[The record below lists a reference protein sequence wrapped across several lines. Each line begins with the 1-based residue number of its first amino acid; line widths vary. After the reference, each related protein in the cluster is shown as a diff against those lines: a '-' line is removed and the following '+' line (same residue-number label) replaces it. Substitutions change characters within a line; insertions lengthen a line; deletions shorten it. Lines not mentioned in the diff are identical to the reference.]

1 MFRSL
6 MMVILT
12 WGMKQEVNS
21 VELCLSIITCH
32 VLKIANTTDAHISL
46 RGPSTDTCFSLSH
59 SCRRGKTNYFN
70 WPNVLRLST
79 WNTLFTSS
87 SDVAFDLKPTTADFL
102 YPKSWVR
109 IRSESTL
116 GMTWVLFVPFF
127 FFLANRSVGCSLP
140 LWRSEYPRPWWGTLD
155 ADVSLHLLPPPQR
168 RLSLTFEYIHFVVL
182 RVFPWSQ
189 LIPDYY
195 ALSLVP
201 EALKTP
207 RSLLHMNE
215 DHSVKDDEA

>member
-1 MFRSL
+1 MYYVYPLGTRYL
-6 MMVILT
+6 LPVPTWPLT
-12 WGMKQEVNS
+12 WSPPQRIFFTQSLEF
-21 VELCLSIITCH
+21 
-32 VLKIANTTDAHISL
+32 VLGQKAL
-46 RGPSTDTCFSLSH
+46 WGWRGF
-59 SCRRGKTNYFN
+59 F
-70 WPNVLRLST
+70 
-79 WNTLFTSS
+79 LF
-87 SDVAFDLKPTTADFL
+87 LFL
-102 YPKSWVR
+102 
-109 IRSESTL
+109 
-116 GMTWVLFVPFF
+116 FF
-127 FFLANRSVGCSLP
+127 FFANRSVGCSLP